1 MADDGANGDPAQ
13 FQRQKS
19 EMYARQLVSNAFQIT
34 DPDELEQNEQARH
47 IYERLKADLER
58 VFNEELPLSD
68 RCWGCGKMRNEPR
81 GELIGYQFVDGLRE
95 AYERQ
100 AYQLDPQTRTLC
112 EQLSA
117 ANRGDL
123 IAVCAEFMLKH
134 TVRGF
139 ETAGKV
145 GQA

>member
-68 RCWGCGKMRNEPR
+68 RCWGCGKMRKEPEEGTDR
-81 GELIGYQFVDGLRE
+81 VPVRRRPAGGIRASGVPARPAD
-95 AYERQ
+95 AH
-100 AYQLDPQTRTLC
+100 TL
-112 EQLSA
+112 
-117 ANRGDL
+117 
-123 IAVCAEFMLKH
+123 
-134 TVRGF
+134 
-139 ETAGKV
+139 
-145 GQA
+145 